1 MTSAGDGGG
10 EEEDNEVGLVENEDY
25 YICKLPDC
33 RAVIQFKKCGARS
46 KILNLY
52 MSEGTDAGLQLTADL
67 RGWLHNCTLCR
78 KELKGAIKSKVWIH
92 IG

>member
-1 MTSAGDGGG
+1 M
-10 EEEDNEVGLVENEDY
+10 GLVENEDY

-33 RAVIQFKKCGARS
+33 GAVIQFKKCGARS
-46 KILNLY
+46 NLY

-78 KELKGAIKSKVWIH
+78 KELKGAIKSKVRIH